1 MKNPAYVTCVGIS
14 FLVVNSVNTN
24 IHTVGNVGFTK
35 VKEKGLLTFSGKKK
49 QNEKKQV
56 IMFTTYNAT

>member
-35 VKEKGLLTFSGKKK
+35 VKEKGLLTFSGKKNK
-49 QNEKKQV
+49 TKRSK
-56 IMFTTYNAT
+56 